1 MLELCNFFNI
11 SLCELFTFKDTTLS
25 PSFIYNPFNSN
36 KLYLY
41 YYTDKKLITSIIDI
55 YPENNIYKCK
65 FFNGIKNIQYYKKCS
80 YYYEGF
86 LESNKTTAYFTLNN
100 ASLRNDMLEKVEIV
114 VNINWSNEINICKGL
129 ILGLTPNSLPI
140 VKKVILSTSEISNI
154 DKYNNAL
161 TFSKEEVKKIFYD
174 GALILENKNYDEF
187 FFDF

>member
-1 MLELCNFFNI
+1 M
-11 SLCELFTFKDTTLS
+11 FTFKDTTVS
-25 PSFIYNPFNSN
+25 QSFIYNPFNSN
-36 KLYLY
+36 QLYLY

-55 YPENNIYKCK
+55 YTENNIHKCK
-65 FFNGIKNIQYYKKCS
+65 FFNGIKNLHHYKKCS

-114 VNINWSNEINICKGL
+114 INVSWSNEVNIYKGL

-140 VKKVILSTSEISNI
+140 VKKVILSTSEIPSI
-154 DKYNNAL
+154 AKYNKDL
-161 TFSKEEVKKIFYD
+161 IFSKEDVKKIFLD
-174 GALILENKNYDEF
+174 DALILENKNYNEF

>member
-1 MLELCNFFNI
+1 
-11 SLCELFTFKDTTLS
+11 
-25 PSFIYNPFNSN
+25 
-36 KLYLY
+36 
-41 YYTDKKLITSIIDI
+41 
-55 YPENNIYKCK
+55 
-65 FFNGIKNIQYYKKCS
+65 
-80 YYYEGF
+80 
-86 LESNKTTAYFTLNN
+86 
-100 ASLRNDMLEKVEIV
+100 MLEKVEIV